1 MRIATVSN
9 AAVVHTQRWV
19 ETFRARGHEVR
30 VWSLEPGPEALA
42 ARPLP
47 AAPLPAFLRYPLAAP
62 ALAKALAEFRPD
74 VVDAHYVP
82 NYGLLATLAGVRP
95 LSVSAWGSD
104 LLIAGPRDA
113 LQRARAR
120 FVLSR
125 ADLVIADAENL
136 ARAARDLGGA
146 PDRVHAIPW
155 GIDLA
160 RFRPGDAREPGLILS
175 VRMHEAV
182 YDLESV
188 IDAAGLVLPRVPHAR
203 ILFAGDGSR
212 RAALERRAAAR
223 LPGGRWGFVGRL
235 DATALAAALGRA
247 EVYVSASHSDSTS
260 VSLLEAMAGGAAPV
274 VSDIE
279 GNREWVAEGVGA
291 RLFPPGDAAAMATA
305 LEAALGD
312 AGWRARA
319 RAHNRAEVGRRGDAA
334 RNMGRIESLF
344 EALAAGS
351 RGGGVR

>member
-19 ETFRARGHEVR
+19 ETFRRRGHEVG
-30 VWSLEPGPEALA
+30 VWSLEPGPEGLGVRA
-42 ARPLP
+42 LP

-62 ALAKALAEFRPD
+62 ALARALADFAPD

-82 NYGLLATLAGVRP
+82 NYGLLAALAGARP

-104 LLIAGPRDA
+104 LLVAGPRDA

-120 FVLSR
+120 FVLGR

-136 ARAARDLGGA
+136 ARAARALGAA
-146 PDRVHAIPW
+146 PERVHAIPW

-160 RFRPGDAREPGLILS
+160 RFPLGAAREPGLIFS
-175 VRMHEAV
+175 ARMHEPV

-188 IDAAGLVLPRVPHAR
+188 IDAAARVLARVPAAR
-203 ILFAGDGSR
+203 LILAGDGSR
-212 RAALERRAAAR
+212 RAALERRAAER
-223 LPGGRWGFVGRL
+223 LPAGRFGFLGQV
-235 DATALAAALGRA
+235 DAAALADWLGRA

-260 VSLLEAMAGGAAPV
+260 VSLLEAMACGAAPV

-279 GNREWVAEGVGA
+279 GNREWVEEGVGA
-291 RLFPPGDAAAMATA
+291 RLFPAGDVAAMAAA
-305 LEAALGD
+305 LEAALADG
-312 AGWRARA
+312 GWRARV
-319 RAHNRAEVGRRGDAA
+319 RSHNRAEIERRADAA
-334 RNMGRIESLF
+334 TNMGLIEARF
-344 EALAAGS
+344 AALAAG
-351 RGGGVR
+351 VRAGRPR